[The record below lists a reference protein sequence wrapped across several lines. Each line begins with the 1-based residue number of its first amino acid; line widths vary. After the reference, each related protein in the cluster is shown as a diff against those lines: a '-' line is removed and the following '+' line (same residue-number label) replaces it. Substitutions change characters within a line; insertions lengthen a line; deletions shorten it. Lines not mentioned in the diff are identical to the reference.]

1 MNKSELYAVLQER
14 KSKLTNEIN
23 EIRTK
28 ISQINM
34 AKSQLEQE
42 YLRIQGSLNEI
53 SLLEKEFEEGE
64 VNDPEYNVEAK
75 SDTK

>member
-1 MNKSELYAVLQER
+1 MNKSELYAMLQER

-64 VNDPEYNVEAK
+64 VNDPEYNAK
-75 SDTK
+75 TESDTK